1 MKLGDLLTFAPLS
14 PSFSDYEIDL
24 ITENS
29 AKAAK
34 NTLFVCISGSRADG
48 HAYAPDAYAKGCRVF
63 LAERALSLPDDA
75 CVILVESTRQA
86 LAHLACQ
93 WYGHPSHR
101 MHLIGI
107 TGTKGKTTTAQL
119 LSHILN
125 ESGIPCGYIGT
136 NGIEYRDA
144 RLHTKNTTPD
154 AMTLQS
160 TLSDMLSVGVSC
172 AVIEVSSQAILQHR
186 VAGMHFETVLFT
198 NLSPDHI
205 GENEHADFADYA
217 ACKHRL
223 FTDFGANNLIYNAD
237 DPSAGAMIRNTS
249 ASTVRSCSMSKVA
262 ADFSVS
268 DTRLEDIQNT
278 LGISFE
284 VRSTKGSAVCS
295 LPLIGKINA
304 SNAMLAMATANA
316 VFGISLLESA
326 KALPTARV
334 SGRSELIMLPNQ
346 AFAVIDYAHNGE
358 SLTKI
363 LGELKEYRPNRLIVL
378 FGSIGGRAQLRR
390 AELGHAAASLS
401 DLCIL
406 TSDNPADED
415 PEAIIDDI
423 AKAFAGYST
432 PYVRIVDREEA
443 IRYALRIVQSGDII
457 LFAGKGHEEYQLIGK
472 EALPFSEK
480 DIIMREIQ
488 KQRAFMT

>member
-1 MKLGDLLTFAPLS
+1 MKLCDLLSFAPHD
-14 PSFSDYEIDL
+14 PSFAEFEIDL
-24 ITENS
+24 ITESS

-34 NTLFVCISGSRADG
+34 NSLFVCISGSRADG
-48 HAYAPDAYAKGCRVF
+48 HAYAEGAYQNGCRVF
-63 LAERALSLPDDA
+63 LAERELSLPSDA
-75 CVILVESTRQA
+75 LVVRVENTRRA
-86 LAHLACQ
+86 LALLACQ
-93 WYGHPSHR
+93 WYHNPSHR

-125 ESGIPCGYIGT
+125 QSGIPCGYIGT
-136 NGIEYRDA
+136 NGIEYRDV

-160 TLSDMLSVGVSC
+160 TLADMRSVGVTT
-172 AVIEVSSQAILQHR
+172 AVIEVSSQAILHHR
-186 VAGMHFETVLFT
+186 IAGMRFETVLFT

-205 GENEHADFADYA
+205 GENEHADLADYV

-223 FTDFGANNLIYNAD
+223 FTDFGAKNLIYNAD
-237 DPSAGAMIRNTS
+237 DPSAQSMIRDTS
-249 ASTVRSCSMSKVA
+249 ATLVRSCSLRQGDV
-262 ADFSVS
+262 DFSVDNTGLGS
-268 DTRLEDIQNT
+268 MQNT
-278 LGISFE
+278 PGISFDVFSRCE
-284 VRSTKGSAVCS
+284 KTSCE

-316 VFGISLLESA
+316 VFGISLSTSA
-326 KALPTARV
+326 KALPSARV
-334 SGRSELIMLPNQ
+334 SGRSQLIALPNE

-358 SLTKI
+358 SLKKI
-363 LGELKEYRPNRLIVL
+363 LGELKEYRPSRLIAV
-378 FGSIGGRAQLRR
+378 FGSIGGRARMRR
-390 AELGHAAASLS
+390 AELGRAAAELC

-423 AKAFAGYST
+423 AKAFSGYAT
-432 PYVRIVDREEA
+432 PYLRITDREEA
-443 IRYALRIVQSGDII
+443 IKHALRIAQPGDII
-457 LFAGKGHEEYQLIGK
+457 LFAGKGHEEYQLIGN

-480 DIIMREIQ
+480 EIIMREIQ
-488 KQRAFMT
+488 KTAMI